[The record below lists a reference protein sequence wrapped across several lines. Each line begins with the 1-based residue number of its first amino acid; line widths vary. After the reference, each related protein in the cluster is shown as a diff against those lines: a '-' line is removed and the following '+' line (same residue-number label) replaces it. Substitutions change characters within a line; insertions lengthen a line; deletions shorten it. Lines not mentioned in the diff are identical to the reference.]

1 MKTGKTLT
9 ELAAEIERRAESKK
23 DFITPVEKL
32 SATVETVRD
41 VPTVVVNLAGQDSFP
56 IAPYAHGQFASYLDI
71 PKRYYDRMNE
81 SKPQL
86 LADNINHWLTEHAGE
101 RRMIRTLDGK
111 MRALLSDRFRPL
123 ENEDLAEA
131 ILPVLQELRVMVVSA
146 EITDRKF
153 YIKAVDESIQRDI
166 PKGHAMGD
174 GSHVFFDTISP
185 GITISNSEIGAGTLS
200 IETSVWTSACT
211 NLCTFGASMRK
222 YHTGKRADVTDEVY
236 ALLSDDTKRVSD
248 EATWL
253 QARDITR
260 AAFERVRFDALAQK
274 MTNAGQDKIED
285 SPVEVV
291 ERVRKRFTWTES
303 ESESVLT
310 HLIQGGD
317 LTRYGLHAAVT
328 RASADFDSYDRASE
342 FERLGGDIIELPKN
356 DWAQLA
362 AAA

>member
-1 MKTGKTLT
+1 
-9 ELAAEIERRAESKK
+9 
-23 DFITPVEKL
+23 
-32 SATVETVRD
+32 
-41 VPTVVVNLAGQDSFP
+41 
-56 IAPYAHGQFASYLDI
+56 
-71 PKRYYDRMNE
+71 
-81 SKPQL
+81 
-86 LADNINHWLTEHAGE
+86 
-101 RRMIRTLDGK
+101 
-111 MRALLSDRFRPL
+111 
-123 ENEDLAEA
+123 
-131 ILPVLQELRVMVVSA
+131 
-146 EITDRKF
+146 
-153 YIKAVDESIQRDI
+153 
-166 PKGHAMGD
+166 MGD
-174 GSHVFFDTISP
+174 GSHAFFDTISP

-200 IETSVWTSACT
+200 IETSVWTKVCT

-222 YHTGKRADVTDEVY
+222 YHTGKRADVSDEVY
-236 ALLSDDTKRVSD
+236 ALLTDDTKRVSD

-291 ERVRKRFTWTES
+291 ERVRKRFSWTED
-303 ESESVLT
+303 ERDSVLT

-342 FERLGGDIIELPKN
+342 FERLGGDIIELPRN

-362 AAA
+362 VAA